1 MNICWIPKI
10 HKFCCLGYW
19 GIHLRVLV
27 YKIWNMKGD
36 DFFGPEVD
44 LPTGPLYRIGY
55 VRHYDF

>member
-1 MNICWIPKI
+1 MLDPQSSYILLLRV
-10 HKFCCLGYW
+10 LGNS
-19 GIHLRVLV
+19 HLRVLV

>member
-1 MNICWIPKI
+1 MLDPQSSYILLLRV
-10 HKFCCLGYW
+10 LGNS
-19 GIHLRVLV
+19 HLRVLV
-27 YKIWNMKGD
+27 YKILNMKGD

>member
-1 MNICWIPKI
+1 MLDPQSSYI
-10 HKFCCLGYW
+10 FLLRVLGNS
-19 GIHLRVLV
+19 HLGVLV

-36 DFFGPEVD
+36 DFSGPEVD